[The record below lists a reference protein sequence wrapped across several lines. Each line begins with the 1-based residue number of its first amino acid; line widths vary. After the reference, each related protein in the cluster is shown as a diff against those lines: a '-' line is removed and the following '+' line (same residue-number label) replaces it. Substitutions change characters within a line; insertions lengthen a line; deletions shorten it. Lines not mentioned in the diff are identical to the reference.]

1 MRVNFS
7 GPLSQTI
14 IHSIKTASTEY
25 PYIMPLSQHPET
37 GYTRHMIDQDKIQR
51 IAEETAKAALGA
63 RCVSWVS
70 SAPMI
75 DFRGD
80 EALRVTIVLTPGSAE
95 TLSDRQLVDVTV
107 RVHDALQIAG
117 EDRYPFIGF
126 ESEDELQA
134 TSNGQEMNKI
144 ADKAEAQ
151 TALDVFGSDLPD
163 AAFEGVF
170 DPPRQRNWREV
181 DL

>member
-1 MRVNFS
+1 
-7 GPLSQTI
+7 
-14 IHSIKTASTEY
+14 
-25 PYIMPLSQHPET
+25 
-37 GYTRHMIDQDKIQR
+37 MIDQDKIQR
-51 IAEETAKAALGA
+51 IAEEAAKATLGA

-70 SAPMI
+70 SAPMT
-75 DFRGD
+75 DSRGD
-80 EALRVTIVLTPGSAE
+80 EALRITIVLAPGSAE

-107 RVHDALQIAG
+107 RVHDAPQIAG

-134 TSNGQEMNKI
+134 C
-144 ADKAEAQ
+144 
-151 TALDVFGSDLPD
+151 FDLPD

-170 DPPRQRNWREV
+170 DLPRQRNWREV